1 MSRIMRDAAHVG
13 GSRCCRQTALLKVMP
28 DRVIVA
34 DIGSVSRPFKF
45 AWAAVDLSHPEPVGC
60 GDDPGNCVDALLD
73 AIGSESRVALL
84 LEAPMA
90 VPVPSAETGWSG
102 LGRARAGEGN
112 RAWSAGAGTGALAT
126 GLAQDAD
133 VLAVQEVEDVTT

>member
-73 AIGSESRVALL
+73 AIGSESRVALR

-90 VPVPSAETGWSG
+90 VLVPSAE
-102 LGRARAGEGN
+102 AHP
-112 RAWSAGAGTGALAT
+112 
-126 GLAQDAD
+126 
-133 VLAVQEVEDVTT
+133 TTSRPVWRFPVMDLSPRPAASPRCSLQRLRVA